1 MVTITSILSATAAAN
16 TQQQLVQL
24 VEQLC
29 KPYNSSSTIQP
40 VSSVTFTVGAVTV
53 EPVTSGETT
62 TYSAI
67 VPINVTGYITYTP
80 YGKCNSITKLFAEK
94 FTVAF
99 TGLTA
104 NPTTFT
110 ITTGMQTKGSANVK
124 RCNKAYAYNINTAVT
139 ITAA

>member
-1 MVTITSILSATAAAN
+1 MVTITSIPSATAAAG

-24 VEQLC
+24 VEPLC
-29 KPYNSSSTIQP
+29 KPFNDSSTIQP
-40 VSSVTFTVGAVTV
+40 ISSVTFTVGAVQV
-53 EPVTSGETT
+53 EPVTSGSTT

-67 VPINVTGYITYTP
+67 VPINVTGYITYRP
-80 YGKCNSITKLFAEK
+80 YGKCGTVTKLFAEK

-104 NPTTFT
+104 SPTTFT

-124 RCNKAYAYNINTAVT
+124 SCNKAYAYNINTAVT